1 MGRTNYVLNVHPK
14 LVNLSISWFHFED
27 MSSSYYIVH
36 VVYDSDFQDQ
46 EYRETY
52 WEILTVCVK
61 SSNSPTKFASFS
73 KMLRLQKTP
82 NFIFH
87 FSDNVCSFLI
97 NMKYSKIYM
106 KTIQETYTVAYK
118 LLISCN
124 KKKYALTTG
133 PHLIYCVFFFFF

>member
-1 MGRTNYVLNVHPK
+1 
-14 LVNLSISWFHFED
+14 
-27 MSSSYYIVH
+27 MSSSNYIVH

-61 SSNSPTKFASFS
+61 SSNGPTKFASFS
-73 KMLRLQKTP
+73 KMLRLQKAA

-97 NMKYSKIYM
+97 TMKYSKIYM
-106 KTIQETYTVAYK
+106 
-118 LLISCN
+118 
-124 KKKYALTTG
+124 
-133 PHLIYCVFFFFF
+133 